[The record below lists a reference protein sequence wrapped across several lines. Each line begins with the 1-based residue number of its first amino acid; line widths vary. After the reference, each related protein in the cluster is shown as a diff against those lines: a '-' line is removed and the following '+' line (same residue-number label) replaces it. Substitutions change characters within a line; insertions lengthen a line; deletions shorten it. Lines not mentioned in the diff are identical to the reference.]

1 MARKKVAMAYIVN
14 DPTRKA
20 TGKKRAMGAIK
31 KAGELS
37 VLCGVEACLIIVLE
51 DGSLQVWPSSLPK
64 AMSVVDRYKSL
75 PEVEQCRKNMDG
87 EDYVR
92 DRVGKMQEQL
102 RKAER
107 DSRRRENMLL
117 LHDAMVGAG
126 GRPNLAGLPVEQ
138 VVSVGWMTENLI
150 KKIKDCI
157 TYRGG
162 QLVVV
167 NDDPLPYAATAG
179 DVDVEAPHL
188 QREWVTEVVKAGWD
202 VEALPYNGG
211 SSGSGSSGSV
221 GAGSDVMQL
230 GSNDARFAWP
240 EGTHFPQS
248 D

>member
-1 MARKKVAMAYIVN
+1 MARKKVSMAYIAN

-20 TGKKRAMGAIK
+20 TGKKRATGAIK

-37 VLCGVEACLIIVLE
+37 VLCGVDACLIIVLE
-51 DGSLQVWPSSLPK
+51 DGSLQLWPSSLPE
-64 AMSVVDRYKSL
+64 AMGVVDRYRAL
-75 PEVEQCRKNMDG
+75 PEVDQCRKKMDG
-87 EDYVR
+87 EEYVR

-107 DSRRRENMLL
+107 DNRQRENTLL
-117 LHDAMVGAG
+117 LHDAMVG

-138 VVSVGWMTENLI
+138 LVSVGWMTENLI

-162 QLVVV
+162 QLAGV
-167 NDDPLPYAATAG
+167 NDDPLPYAATVAG
-179 DVDVEAPHL
+179 VEAPHL
-188 QREWVTEVVKAGWD
+188 QREWVMA
-202 VEALPYNGG
+202 YNGG

-221 GAGSDVMQL
+221 GAGGDVMQL
-230 GSNDARFAWP
+230 GSINSRFAWP
-240 EGTHFPQS
+240 EGNHFPQS